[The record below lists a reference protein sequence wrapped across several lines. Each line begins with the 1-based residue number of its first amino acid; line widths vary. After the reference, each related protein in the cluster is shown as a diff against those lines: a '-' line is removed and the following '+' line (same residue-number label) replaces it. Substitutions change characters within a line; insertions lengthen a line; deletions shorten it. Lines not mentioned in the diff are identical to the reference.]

1 MTIQQI
7 LLDIMKKEKVTNV
20 ELAKQLGVSRQAV
33 QQMLKGDDMKISTV
47 VVILSIL
54 GYEFKIVK
62 DGEEE

>member
-20 ELAKQLGVSRQAV
+20 ELAKRLGVSRQAV

-47 VVILSIL
+47 VVILSTL
-54 GYEFKIVK
+54 GYVFKIVR
-62 DGEEE
+62 DGEE